1 MQKIH
6 GFPGTILQIVMNG
19 QIDQSVRQSG
29 AIYLKNFC
37 SHFWMEREV
46 IGPDGDALSNFA
58 VHESD
63 KQVILKKSG
72 IFWNYSEF
80 FLKLKNYV
88 VHPRQHSRVNYCFK
102 YPAPLAIG
110 GDCESN
116 H

>member
-63 KQVILKKSG
+63 KQVIFFRFFTFQFFGFFEIFG
-72 IFWNYSEF
+72 IFWNYSEIF
-80 FLKLKNYV
+80 FKLKNY
-88 VHPRQHSRVNYCFK
+88 STS
-102 YPAPLAIG
+102 ATT
-110 GDCESN
+110 
-116 H
+116 

>member
-1 MQKIH
+1 MKDKKNPIPSSPERDQANQAEKELDSMQKIH

-46 IGPDGDALSNFA
+46 VGPDGDSLSNFA

-63 KQVILKKSG
+63 KQVIHL
-72 IFWNYSEF
+72 
-80 FLKLKNYV
+80 V
-88 VHPRQHSRVNYCFK
+88 
-102 YPAPLAIG
+102 
-110 GDCESN
+110 
-116 H
+116 